1 MLRTEDIL
9 FIVLSHG
16 SFSPRQRA
24 SVLHKAI
31 KFLINIE
38 CWHFFE
44 SEQDFIEHS
53 KKTEKWVSIR
63 SHAFGR
69 NAPSETCLNEVGL
82 FGLRLHCKHGAQTT
96 AFSVVIVNRYLSNP
110 WPALCCL
117 PPPTHFCFSTCKDV
131 FEKSC
136 GWPTKSTKSDPSG
149 SKKEKIQVIDRD

>member
-16 SFSPRQRA
+16 SFSPRRRA

-110 WPALCCL
+110 CGQLSAVSPHPLTSAFLPVKTCL
-117 PPPTHFCFSTCKDV
+117 KRAV
-131 FEKSC
+131 A
-136 GWPTKSTKSDPSG
+136 DPQSPRRAIPLVPR
-149 SKKEKIQVIDRD
+149 KKKYK